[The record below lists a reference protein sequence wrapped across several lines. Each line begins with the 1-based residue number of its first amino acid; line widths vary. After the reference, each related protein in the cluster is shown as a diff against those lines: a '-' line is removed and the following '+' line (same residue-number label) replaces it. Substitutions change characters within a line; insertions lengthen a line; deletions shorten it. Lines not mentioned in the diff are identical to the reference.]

1 MYGWSRC
8 GRCHLF
14 WSVCYVRDLAHLFE
28 RTFVGHAG
36 DVEEKCTA
44 LFVFALDAQ
53 IARQR
58 LGETVHINHA
68 PELIHCREP
77 GRYAAYGYEA
87 TAATLAAIDDAED
100 PTDRGDVVDAFFAIE
115 DRESILGAY
124 SIDEVGNTTL
134 GSLGAYEVGRSG
146 EPRPVSEPITL
157 P

>member
-1 MYGWSRC
+1 MASSPWR
-8 GRCHLF
+8 
-14 WSVCYVRDLAHLFE
+14 E
-28 RTFVGHAG
+28 RSSAACQSGTSSQLPPAAG
-36 DVEEKCTA
+36 DFLA
-44 LFVFALDAQ
+44 AF
-53 IARQR
+53 
-58 LGETVHINHA
+58 GERYG
-68 PELIHCREP
+68 REP